1 MRTTPPPIVNTG
13 HVAAL
18 PPQFAHLIHSNLN
31 STQRATLRHLQ
42 TVIGRS
48 VQQQQQP
55 IERPN
60 TKRDRTPHI
69 SGQNM
74 SDNLNIDLPRSK
86 RTSILPISGHDNIV
100 SSNKLHDNHTN
111 VLNLGIDTVD
121 NRSTPPPDPDQP
133 INISPPR
140 PIARPRTRKNYV
152 PPTPKR
158 DFNSFT

>member
-69 SGQNM
+69 SGQN
-74 SDNLNIDLPRSK
+74 I
-86 RTSILPISGHDNIV
+86 
-100 SSNKLHDNHTN
+100 SNKLHDNHTN